1 MASLPFL
8 AVRGVNIFADSLN
21 VGITNTGAKLPL
33 PAETGESF
41 TPGGARGAIEIMTTM
56 EACELTFSTK
66 GVQPELLRLY
76 AQGFGQRKAYTVLGA
91 LVDEYAESATK
102 RAIQMQATI
111 IGRMSAA
118 DIEKY
123 EGGGLPGTEYTIKS
137 VTKYTLQIGGMEV
150 ARFDLMLG
158 GWLDSGGLQ
167 AEIASL
173 IGLNV

>member
-8 AVRGVNIFADSLN
+8 AVRGMNVFADSLN
-21 VGITNTGAKLPL
+21 VGITNTGVKLPL

-41 TPGGARGAIEIMTTM
+41 TPGGARGAIEIMTST
-56 EACELTFSTK
+56 EPCELAFSTK
-66 GVQPELLRLY
+66 GIQPELLQLF
-76 AQGFGQRKAYTVLGA
+76 AQGFGLRRPYTVLGA
-91 LVDEYAESATK
+91 LVDEYAESSTK
-102 RAIQMQATI
+102 RAVQLQATLV
-111 IGRMSAA
+111 GRLSA

-137 VTKYTLQIGGMEV
+137 VTKYTLQIGGIEV
-150 ARFDLMLG
+150 ARYDLRLG
-158 GWLDSGGLQ
+158 GWLDTGGLQ